1 MVQAHGGVKMRVAG
15 TDGVIVPQLA
25 LIVANHEKRAL
36 TGPNPCHA
44 CLVPPE
50 LLGDPGRTRRWPYP
64 PRIRRR
70 GGHVRSGASASSC
83 HYG

>member
-1 MVQAHGGVKMRVAG
+1 MRVAG

-36 TGPNPCHA
+36 TGPNRCHA

-50 LLGDPGRTRRWPYP
+50 LLGDPGRTRRWSCP
-64 PRIRRR
+64 PRSRRR
-70 GGHVRSGASASSC
+70 GGHVRSGASAPRPRRAVTMADA
-83 HYG
+83 